1 MVKTKAEWISTFRKV
16 GDSILAELLKQRNL
30 KMIRQAKSISASKS
44 IEKAKLPTSIL
55 LLNMNLGITRLC

>member
-16 GDSILAELLKQRNL
+16 GDSILAELSKTKNL

-44 IEKAKLPTSIL
+44 IEKAKLPISIL